1 MPQKKSSRLCEK
13 PRILLTNDDGAHS
26 EGIRILKRRFSPFA
40 DTFIAA
46 PQAEQSGAGHS
57 LTLFT
62 PLRAKKLMENNEHIG
77 YAVDGRPADCVKLAL
92 GALIKRKPQLVVS
105 GINPGGNM
113 ATNVFYSG
121 TVSAAMEAYMVG
133 IPSMAV
139 SINSIHAPDFTF
151 AADFAV
157 KMVKRLIK
165 AGLPYCFLNVNIPDL
180 PAHKIKGVKVT
191 SQGCSRFVDCYV
203 SRRDPY
209 GRQYFWLG
217 GEMQDFDK
225 IPGSDYAAVKAG
237 YVSVTPLHMNITSRD
252 DFYIAEEAAK
262 DIL

>member
-1 MPQKKSSRLCEK
+1 MSQKNSALLLKK

-26 EGIRILKRRFSPFA
+26 EGIRILKRKLSPLSE
-40 DTFIAA
+40 TFITA
-46 PQAEQSGAGHS
+46 PQSEQSGAGHS

-62 PLRAKKLMENNEHIG
+62 PLRAKKLAENGEHIG

-92 GALIKRKPQLVVS
+92 GALLKRRPQLVVS

-121 TVSAAMEAYMVG
+121 TVSAAMEAYMLG
-133 IPSMAV
+133 IPALAV
-139 SINSIHAPDFTF
+139 SINSFLNPDFTF
-151 AADFAV
+151 AADFTV

-165 AGLPYCFLNVNIPDL
+165 AGLPYCLLNVNIPDL
-180 PAHKIKGVKVT
+180 PANKIKGVKVT
-191 SQGCSRFVDCYV
+191 SQGCSRFVDHYV

-209 GRQYFWLG
+209 DRQYYWLG

-225 IPGSDYAAVKAG
+225 IPGSDYSAVKAG
-237 YVSVTPLHMNITSRD
+237 YVSVTPLHLNLTKRD
-252 DFYIAEEAAK
+252 DFYLAEEAAK